1 MVLVQDGIGQKI
13 SLFVTGTSMF
23 FAALIVGF
31 IRSWKLSLIM
41 LSATVALILMMGVNG
56 KNMKVNQTLAI
67 NEYATA
73 GSLAEEVISSSRN
86 VAAYGTQKRLEARYK
101 VYLKRA
107 ANYDFK
113 AKFWLSSMIAGMMF
127 VLNAQYALAFWQGDR
142 FLKSGEL
149 GVAQILTVIMAAMV
163 AGISIGH
170 NLPHIAAFGQAVA
183 AATKVFNTIERISPI
198 DPETE
203 AGEKPEEF
211 IGNIEFKNIK
221 HIYPSRPDTTV
232 VDDFNLKIEAGKMVA
247 LVGASGS
254 GKSTIFGLLERFYL
268 PMSGQVYLD
277 GNDISKLNL
286 RWLRRHIALVSQ
298 EPILFSMSIYES
310 ISHGLVGTEFEHVST
325 CTLLAASTLITIQA
339 EESVRTKLIEEAA
352 KTANAYDFIMDLPKQ
367 FQTKVG
373 ERGNLLSGGQKQRIA
388 IARAVSIF
396 CLQCV
401 HSSHLLTISRFTGR
415 L

>member
-13 SLFVTGTSMF
+13 SLFISGTSMF
-23 FAALIVGF
+23 FAAIIVGF
-31 IRSWKLSLIM
+31 IRSWKLALIM
-41 LSATVALILMMGVNG
+41 LSATVALVLMMGVNG

-73 GSLAEEVISSSRN
+73 GTLAEEVISSSRN
-86 VAAYGTQKRLEARYK
+86 VAAYGTQKRLEERYK

-127 VLNAQYALAFWQGDR
+127 VMNMQYALAFWQGDR

-149 GVAQILTVIMAAMV
+149 GVAQILTVVMSAMI

-170 NLPHIAAFGQAVA
+170 NLPHIAAFGQAIA
-183 AATKVFNTIERISPI
+183 AATKVFNTIERSSPI

-203 AGEKPEEF
+203 NGEKPKEF
-211 IGNIEFKNIK
+211 IGDIEFKDIK
-221 HIYPSRPDTTV
+221 HIYPSRRDTVV
-232 VDDFNLKIEAGKMVA
+232 VDDFNLKIEPGKMVA

-277 GNDISKLNL
+277 GNDISTLNL
-286 RWLRRHIALVSQ
+286 RWLRKHIALVSQ
-298 EPILFSMSIYES
+298 EPILFSITIYES
-310 ISHGLVGTEFEHVST
+310 IAHGLVGTEHEHVST
-325 CTLLAASTLITIQA
+325 IALLAAS
-339 EESVRTKLIEEAA
+339 S
-352 KTANAYDFIMDLPKQ
+352 
-367 FQTKVG
+367 
-373 ERGNLLSGGQKQRIA
+373 
-388 IARAVSIF
+388 
-396 CLQCV
+396 
-401 HSSHLLTISRFTGR
+401 LTIIRPRRVSRR
-415 L
+415 S